1 MKQETTKAWQQYEA
15 GCNYKR
21 RIGLYET
28 VRINERYL
36 RGDQWRDS
44 GTESLPR
51 PVFNILRR
59 IIDFMICT
67 VFSKKVSLAYTDA
80 DVPYV
85 SDPKQADAMREGI
98 RLLGKNA
105 AFRWERCK
113 MDKIF
118 RNALYDAAISGDGV
132 IYSYFDSDVHTS
144 QPFKGDIVTETVDN
158 VNLFVADV
166 NRADIQGQEY
176 VILAGRQSVS
186 ALRREAV
193 KYGMSR
199 SDAERLI
206 LPDSAL
212 ALQSGDFGEAELEGD
227 DEEKATY
234 LIKFWREDGKVC
246 FEKSLK
252 NCVIRRVNTGCRLYP
267 VAYFNWYPTKN
278 SFHGTSPI
286 TGLIPN
292 QRFINRGYA
301 MVMKHMT
308 DTAFSK
314 VVYDKS
320 RIPEWTNEVGGAIA
334 AVGATN
340 VSDAV
345 SIIEPGKLSD
355 GYMDVLQSAINM
367 TKEMTGATD
376 AALGNLNPTNTSAIV
391 AVQEAAK
398 LPLLRIKDNLCQCV
412 EDVANIWADMMC
424 TYYPPE
430 RLIPYEEDGTVLTG
444 KTDLA
449 LLRDTLIEAHVE
461 IADPERFSVAY
472 NQSIL
477 DHLLDG
483 GYITFAEYLERLPEG
498 VIVNREALMERA
510 KKGTFLKTEE
520 EESLEGQGKAA

>member
-1 MKQETTKAWQQYEA
+1 MEEKTTKAWQQYEA
-15 GCNYKR
+15 GCDYKR

-28 VRINERYL
+28 VRVNERFL
-36 RGDQWRDS
+36 RGDQWHGS
-44 GTESLPR
+44 GRSDLPH

-59 IIDFMICT
+59 VIDFMICT

-80 DVPYV
+80 DIPYV
-85 SDPKQADAMREGI
+85 SDPEKAEALREGVS
-98 RLLGKNA
+98 LLNRHA

-113 MDKIF
+113 MDKLF
-118 RNALYDAAISGDGV
+118 RTALYDAAISGDGV
-132 IYSYFDSDVHTS
+132 IYSYFDPEVRSS
-144 QPFKGDIVTETVDN
+144 QPFCGDIVTETVDN

-166 NRADIQGQEY
+166 NRPDIQSQEY
-176 VILAGRQSVS
+176 VMLAGRQSVLS
-186 ALRREAV
+186 LRREAV
-193 KYGMSR
+193 KNGMSR
-199 SDAERLI
+199 RDADRLI
-206 LPDSAL
+206 TSDTDTHLGSGDMAANELEDEDSA
-212 ALQSGDFGEAELEGD
+212 
-227 DEEKATY
+227 KATY
-234 LIKFWREDGKVC
+234 LIKFWREDGKVL
-246 FEKSLK
+246 FEKSVR

-292 QRFINRGYA
+292 QKFINRAYA

-314 VVYDKS
+314 VIYDKS
-320 RIPEWTNEVGGAIA
+320 RIPEWTNEVGEAIA

-345 SIIEPGKLSD
+345 SIIEPGKLTD
-355 GYMDVLQSAINM
+355 GYMDVLASAVNM
-367 TKEMTGATD
+367 TKELTGATD
-376 AALGNLNPTNTSAIV
+376 AALGNLSPTNTSAIV

-398 LPLLRIKDNLCQCV
+398 LPLMQIKDNLCQCV

-424 TYYPPE
+424 SYYPLQ
-430 RLIPYEEDGTVLTG
+430 RLVPFEKDGEVLTG
-444 KTDLA
+444 KADFA

-477 DHLLDG
+477 DHLLESG
-483 GYITFAEYLERLPEG
+483 HITFGEYLERLPEG
-498 VIVNREALMERA
+498 TLVNREALIERV
-510 KKGTFLKTEE
+510 KRDENNQIKEE
-520 EESLEGQGKAA
+520 ETFDEQEEAA